1 MQAPSRSLIF
11 NLTAALEGALLLA
24 AAVWIYFAHIP
35 LLQHMQFSPHACL
48 IGFFVSLGTTAFSVF
63 ALTLGKG
70 LPVLRE
76 LKKMSDEVL
85 APMVEILGYF
95 DILFISLVSGFCEE
109 VLFRGVVQAQIGLL
123 PASLFFGLFHDPTLR
138 HKSYLF
144 HADGWNR
151 AGLLVPTDR
160 QPLVIYQ
167 RAHFPQ
173 FLRTYYSSFC
183 REIEKAIAFIRFA

>member
-138 HKSYLF
+138 HKSYVFFTLMAGIVLGYLYQQTGNLWSSISAHIF
-144 HADGWNR
+144 HNFFA
-151 AGLLVPTDR
+151 L
-160 QPLVIYQ
+160 II
-167 RAHFPQ
+167 
-173 FLRTYYSSFC
+173 LRFVV
-183 REIEKAIAFIRFA
+183 RLKKP